1 MSALAARAHD
11 LASQEGCDGEPYD
24 TLQECADAL
33 ALLVE
38 CAEVLRDDIE
48 GCANCNY
55 GHGSTGLS
63 SEGDPC
69 EGCGHLRDL
78 LKRIEEVL

>member
-1 MSALAARAHD
+1 MSALGARAHD

-33 ALLVE
+33 GLLPE
-38 CAEVLRDDIE
+38 CAEALRELVDL
-48 GCANCNY
+48 CAECDY
-55 GHGSTGLS
+55 GDGATGLT
-63 SEGDPC
+63 EDGQEC
-69 EGCGHLRDL
+69 LVCGEQRAL